1 MKEQEKFLEQ
11 TKEDLAV
18 IKDIATN
25 FATQREKDRHKNAI
39 VKAKKKIE
47 TIKRKIV
54 AAEKRVETAKNQVE
68 RGKNSVGTAKERVYK
83 AKLAFKKIESQEKIS
98 KKTKTWNLGT
108 SLKSYIDPRVY
119 YDWGKEVD
127 YDWRNYYSNTLQ
139 RKFSWVERDTD
150 E

>member
-1 MKEQEKFLEQ
+1 
-11 TKEDLAV
+11 LAV
-18 IKDIATN
+18 IKSMSTN
-25 FATQREKDRHKNAI
+25 FTTQKEKNRHKNAI

-47 TIKRKIV
+47 SAKKKIV
-54 AAEKRVETAKNQVE
+54 TAEKRVETAKNQVE
-68 RGKNSVGTAKERVYK
+68 RGKNSLGTAKERVYK
-83 AKLAFKKIESQEKIS
+83 AKLAKGKIESQEKIS

-119 YDWGKEVD
+119 YEWGKEVD

-139 RKFSWVERDTD
+139 RKFSWVERDKD

>member
-1 MKEQEKFLEQ
+1 MKEQEKFLDQ

-18 IKDIATN
+18 IKSMSTN

-47 TIKRKIV
+47 TVKRKVV

-108 SLKSYIDPRVY
+108 SLKSYIDPSRESFH
-119 YDWGKEVD
+119 GLKETQMSKTMFLVVKKHLK
-127 YDWRNYYSNTLQ
+127 YKNIHGN
-139 RKFSWVERDTD
+139 
-150 E
+150 